1 MRTVI
6 HLSDLHFGTVDLA
19 LLTPLVEAV
28 SALNPDVVVVSGDVT
43 QRART
48 SEFRDAQA
56 FLARLP
62 HPQVVVPGNHGIP
75 LHNIVHRW
83 LRPLNKF
90 RLHIESNPS
99 PSFVDAEIAVIGVNT
114 ARSMVLK
121 NGRINA
127 EQLDSVRAM
136 FARVD
141 DPAIKIVVAHHPFD
155 VAPLAHAR
163 KRVGGAELA
172 MAAFAQCGVDVLIA
186 GHFHISGAFGTGHR
200 YSLSGYEALMVSAG
214 TATSTRGRG
223 EANSFNVLRLCKT
236 RIEVERFEWV
246 DARRRFLPCSHDVF
260 KRKHKAWSIVS
271 A

>member
-6 HLSDLHFGTVDLA
+6 HLSDLHFGIVDLA

-28 SALNPDVVVVSGDVT
+28 SALKPDVVVSGDVT

-114 ARSMVLK
+114 ARSMVL
-121 NGRINA
+121 IN
-127 EQLDSVRAM
+127 
-136 FARVD
+136 
-141 DPAIKIVVAHHPFD
+141 K
-155 VAPLAHAR
+155 
-163 KRVGGAELA
+163 
-172 MAAFAQCGVDVLIA
+172 
-186 GHFHISGAFGTGHR
+186 
-200 YSLSGYEALMVSAG
+200 
-214 TATSTRGRG
+214 ST
-223 EANSFNVLRLCKT
+223 N
-236 RIEVERFEWV
+236 
-246 DARRRFLPCSHDVF
+246 
-260 KRKHKAWSIVS
+260 
-271 A
+271 